1 MPFSLHNVLSEKLSI
16 MRTLTSF
23 LLVCAVI
30 GTSVNNA
37 DAKNYTSKAERPA
50 ASDHTWWGYDY
61 NFNLDENRQLTGTNT
76 FSKVYNTSPTKWHN
90 TGYYGEGVSMFTGS
104 ETLTITVLPGESNYK
119 YTIDTELTEWSW
131 DTHQLKWVKRR
142 DLPTNGVR
150 TFMVKDGMLNGPFE
164 IPVAASP
171 FGVHYLKGN
180 AVNGVIPNGAGISWK
195 VFDYSTNAPVTNTHI
210 KSVGDTVRLNV
221 ETYMADVLKEELTG
235 QYGSDEN
242 DTWVRLRFP
251 VVGDN
256 HDLLAM
262 IGSQAGVGS
271 ALESYSIIT
280 LPEVFYDAYV
290 DPYAP
295 VTSILPNGH
304 TLITTKQ
311 HNQQVHTLETWEEN
325 GYSYS
330 KEYNGSEQPTIGIKN
345 ADGKKFIHLID
356 KDCEEKG
363 FFNKGCYFI
372 IYLDKKEGRSRLN
385 LEIDWTPF
393 EAEGY
398 YIISNMEGKKY
409 AVIEEDSNRP
419 SFYNLVIPSTYTKRD
434 TEHRIFKEEAANGNE
449 TYSVDYTAALS
460 EQAKDFLKFIS
471 HPYIKNKYGPAYEI
485 TQITMDSS
493 GNVIFVRPEKEVWE
507 SPEQYKSKL
516 NRHNWL
522 ARMLSM
528 SKKPDNPLVE
538 TADLIDMELNIPDY
552 DIEKIDAKVVGK
564 RTSRLLK
571 KLESLLNEK
580 INQRAEIKIGPDGKS
595 YQDLWPNSVK
605 RVFLKDNRRAD
616 FKKAWV
622 SRIVKD
628 GTKVTVFIT
637 TVTDKG
643 RETVTEMKLQDNVPI
658 DEYSTVWIHTAKFT
672 K

>member
-1 MPFSLHNVLSEKLSI
+1 
-16 MRTLTSF
+16 MRTLTSI
-23 LLVCAVI
+23 LLVFALI
-30 GTSVNNA
+30 GISVNRA
-37 DAKNYTSKAERPA
+37 DAKNYTSKAERPS

-61 NFNLDENRQLTGTNT
+61 NFNLDENRQLTGSNT
-76 FSKVYNTSPTKWHN
+76 FSKVYNTAPTKWHN
-90 TGYYGEGVSMFTGS
+90 TGYYGEGISMFTGS
-104 ETLTITVLPGESNYK
+104 ETLTITVLPGDFNYT
-119 YTIDTELTEWSW
+119 YTINTEVTEWLW

-142 DLPTNGVR
+142 DLPTNGIR
-150 TFMVKDGMLNGPFE
+150 TFTIKDGMLYGPFE
-164 IPVAASP
+164 FPIAASP

-180 AVNGVIPNGAGISWK
+180 AVDGVIPNGDALSWK
-195 VFDYSTNAPVTNTHI
+195 IFDYSTNVPVTDTRI
-210 KSVGDTVRLNV
+210 KSVGDTVRINV

-242 DTWVRLRFP
+242 GTWVKLRFP

-262 IGSQAGVGS
+262 IGSRAGVGS
-271 ALESYSIIT
+271 ALEPYALIT
-280 LPEVFYDAYV
+280 LPDVFYDAYV
-290 DPYAP
+290 DPYVP

-325 GYSYS
+325 GFSYS
-330 KEYNGSEQPTIGIKN
+330 KEYDGSEQPAIGIKN
-345 ADGKKFIHLID
+345 EDGKKFIHLID

-363 FFNKGCYFI
+363 FFNNGSYFLT
-372 IYLDKKEGRSRLN
+372 YLTKNEGLSRRKY
-385 LEIDWTPF
+385 EIDWTPF

-398 YIISNMEGKKY
+398 YIISDSEGKKY

-419 SFYNLVIPSTYTKRD
+419 SLCNLVIPSSYTKQD
-434 TEHRIFKEEAANGNE
+434 TEHRIFKEETADGNR
-449 TYSVDYTAALS
+449 TYSIGYTAALS
-460 EQAKDFLKFIS
+460 EQAKEFLKFIS
-471 HPYIKNKYGPAYEI
+471 HPYIKDKYGPTYGI

-507 SPEQYKSKL
+507 TPEQYKSKL
-516 NRHNWL
+516 DRHNWL

-528 SKKPDNPLVE
+528 SKKPDNPLIE
-538 TADLIDMELNIPDY
+538 TANLIGMELNIPDY
-552 DIEKIDAKVVGK
+552 DTEKIDAKVVGK

-571 KLESLLNEK
+571 KLESLLSEK
-580 INQRAEIKIGPDGKS
+580 VNQRAETKIGLDGKP

-605 RVFLKDNRRAD
+605 RAFLKDNRWAD
-616 FKKAWV
+616 FKKVWV

-628 GTKVTVFIT
+628 GTKVTVYVT
-637 TVTDKG
+637 TVTDEG
-643 RETVTEMKLQDNVPI
+643 RETVTEMTLQDNVPI